1 MTDGPF
7 TEAKELSGGLT
18 HANDYAITFSWAAP
32 FMLLDGPTESALRIR
47 QVDERLLIE
56 AAQKNPSG
64 FADLY
69 EANFA
74 RVYAYVAQRVG
85 TREETEDITADVF
98 QRALKNIGRFQWRG
112 APFAAWLFR
121 IAANTISDR
130 RQRTG
135 REQADP
141 APEPVDESAGQE
153 IERRAMLFELV
164 EGLPDD
170 QRQVIVQ
177 RFMEQRSI
185 REIAQMMERSEGAV
199 KQLQFRALRQL
210 RTRIGGRDA

>member
-1 MTDGPF
+1 MGC
-7 TEAKELSGGLT
+7 AVYVVGRS
-18 HANDYAITFSWAAP
+18 
-32 FMLLDGPTESALRIR
+32 TESALQIR

-56 AAQKNPSG
+56 AAQKNPSR

-74 RVYAYVAQRVG
+74 LVYAYVAHRVG
-85 TREETEDITADVF
+85 KREETEDITADVF
-98 QRALKNIGRFQWRG
+98 ERALKNIGRFQWRG

-121 IAANTISDR
+121 IAANSISDR
-130 RQRTG
+130 RQRAG
-135 REQADP
+135 REQVDP
-141 APEPVDESAGQE
+141 APEPVDEAAGQE

-177 RFMEQRSI
+177 RFLEQRSI
-185 REIAQMMERSEGAV
+185 REIAQMMGRSEGAV
-199 KQLQFRALRQL
+199 KQLQFRALGQL
-210 RTRIGGRDA
+210 RTRVGGRDA